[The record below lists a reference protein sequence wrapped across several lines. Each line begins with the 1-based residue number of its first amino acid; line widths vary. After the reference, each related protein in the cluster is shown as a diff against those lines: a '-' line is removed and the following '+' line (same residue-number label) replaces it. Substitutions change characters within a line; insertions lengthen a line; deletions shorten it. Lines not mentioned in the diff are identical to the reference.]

1 MVDGLLS
8 ACYELL
14 HVIFFQYSGRSRWKE
29 LRTRTLIFP
38 KKTSVFSN
46 LLIVRCL
53 MMSSDIEPT
62 QMEVKSKSIDSNSDH
77 PSMML
82 DPIKKESK
90 KLVEDSDQKPR
101 EDSTVMQTLS
111 FVWFALCTSLV
122 TKHNDLV
129 AVFCSFAGSLFVVV
143 AISLILGR
151 DLKASTIGAF
161 CGEVLSTSQ
170 RRDNVRTKAYTGILA
185 CAASLALVGFGS
197 SASAPFKL
205 NRLIMKSPE
214 FHALANVAGFLAFD
228 LWYDRLCCR
237 QFPPRLLSILEDA
250 LTLSWFSVIL
260 TNWDAWDTP
269 SCISTSK
276 FYISVWLGYKL
287 FSFIFDIIGHYQT
300 ETKFREDDANTNVV
314 SKEHI
319 WTVHGKDYDFKEF
332 VNRHPGG
339 KEAILLGRGR
349 DCTALFESYHP
360 FTHRHR
366 YVISTIFG

>member
-1 MVDGLLS
+1 
-8 ACYELL
+8 
-14 HVIFFQYSGRSRWKE
+14 
-29 LRTRTLIFP
+29 
-38 KKTSVFSN
+38 
-46 LLIVRCL
+46 

-62 QMEVKSKSIDSNSDH
+62 QMEVKSKSLDSNSDDT
-77 PSMML
+77 SMMKP
-82 DPIKKESK
+82 PIKKESK
-90 KLVEDSDQKPR
+90 KISEDSDQKPR
-101 EDSTVMQTLS
+101 EHSAIMQTLS

-161 CGEVLSTSQ
+161 CGELLSTSQ
-170 RRDNVRTKAYTGILA
+170 RRDNGRTKTYTGILA

-197 SASAPFKL
+197 STSAPFKL
-205 NRLIMKSPE
+205 NHLIMKSPE

-228 LWYDRLCCR
+228 LWYDRVCCR

-260 TNWDAWDTP
+260 TNWDAWDIP
-269 SCISTSK
+269 TSK
-276 FYISVWLGYKL
+276 FYISSWLGYKM
-287 FSFIFDIIGHYQT
+287 FRFTFEIIGHSQT
-300 ETKFREDDANTNVV
+300 ETEFREDANTNVV

-360 FTHRHR
+360 FTNRHR
-366 YVISTIFG
+366 YVISIIFG